1 MFMNLICWVAVGLIA
16 GLIASKIVNEH
27 GDDPKLGI
35 ALGALGA
42 ALGGFLHGV
51 ISTGGVANFNG
62 RTLWGAAFGAAV
74 ALVAWHVT
82 RARSTHAT
90 FRNRR

>member
-1 MFMNLICWVAVGLIA
+1 MFMNLLCWLAVGLIA

-35 ALGALGA
+35 ATGALGA

-51 ISTGGVANFNG
+51 MSAGGAVQFNA
-62 RTLWGAAFGAAV
+62 RTLWGAAVGALL
-74 ALVAWHVT
+74 ALVAWHVV
-82 RARSTHAT
+82 RGKSTHAT